1 MRTVADEGRTVFF
14 SSHLL
19 DEIERVSDR
28 VAMIVNGRIV
38 LNGALDEIKESHHQL
53 TLRFDIAQSRPPAL
67 AGALSVMGA
76 GHEWSVVCNG
86 ARNELAAAAAKLG
99 ARIVAE
105 RSPSLDEIFVA
116 RASRKM
122 TPAREA
128 L

>member
-1 MRTVADEGRTVFF
+1 
-14 SSHLL
+14 
-19 DEIERVSDR
+19 
-28 VAMIVNGRIV
+28 MILNGRVV
-38 LNGALDEIKESHHQL
+38 LVGPLDQVKESHHQL
-53 TLRFDIAQSRPPAL
+53 TLRFESAQARPPAL
-67 AGALSVMGA
+67 TGALSITGA

-116 RASRKM
+116 RASRKADA
-122 TPAREA
+122 TREA